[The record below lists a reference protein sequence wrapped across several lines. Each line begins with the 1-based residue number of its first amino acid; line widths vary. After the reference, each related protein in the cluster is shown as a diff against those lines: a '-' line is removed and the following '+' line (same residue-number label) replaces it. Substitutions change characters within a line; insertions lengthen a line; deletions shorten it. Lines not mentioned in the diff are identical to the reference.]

1 MRQPAFRAV
10 NKRRMKMTDP
20 VTGNIRKTPRA
31 FDTILWGGLTA
42 GVLDAIDGVIAFGFQ
57 GMNPIQV
64 LQYVASGALG
74 SDAFNGGLSTAA
86 LGAALHFFIA
96 FVVAGVYY
104 SASRKLTTLYRKPA
118 LWGPAFGA
126 AVYLFMNFVVLP
138 FSAVA
143 KTPFSLTLFLNGIFG
158 HAIFV
163 GFPIAWFAYRSAS
176 RARQ

>member
-1 MRQPAFRAV
+1 
-10 NKRRMKMTDP
+10 MTAQ
-20 VTGNIRKTPRA
+20 VTGNTLKTPRP
-31 FDTILWGGLTA
+31 FDTILLGGLTA
-42 GVLDAIDGVIAFGFQ
+42 GVFDAIDGVIAFGFE

-96 FVVAGVYY
+96 FVVATVYY
-104 SASRKLTTLYRKPA
+104 AASKKLTALYTKPA

-126 AVYLFMNFVVLP
+126 AVYLFMNFLVLP
-138 FSAVA
+138 FSAFA
-143 KTPFSLTLFLNGIFG
+143 KTPFSLALFLNGIFG

-176 RARQ
+176 RTRQ